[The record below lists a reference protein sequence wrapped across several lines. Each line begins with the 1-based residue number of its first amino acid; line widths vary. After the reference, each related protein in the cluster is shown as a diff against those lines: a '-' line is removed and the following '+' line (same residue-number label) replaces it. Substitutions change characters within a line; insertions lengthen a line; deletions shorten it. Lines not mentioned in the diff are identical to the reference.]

1 MIEPDGEAVVRESEP
16 YRSALDRT
24 ARESLLYLPGK
35 LAFAIMAVVA
45 IPVYTHFFTKD
56 EIGRFDL
63 ALRFGL
69 FVWTLCVLW
78 LNNALLRFYPTYAQ
92 RNEEASFL
100 GVVTLLKW
108 VGLVVGVGLCFAARK
123 FLPDRL
129 VGSYRDFLGLAALV
143 FVGRSSLELGLT
155 LLAAKRKPE
164 TYSVVS
170 TVDAVAKLAVGV
182 LIAVG
187 FKVGVAGLLWGAAI
201 VPFAV
206 YFGGIHR
213 QFGPSQLAFGPSER
227 RMLRELIAYGTPICL
242 SLVFSFFLANI
253 DRYILKY
260 LTDDGDGQVGIYSIG
275 YFLADQPIQFI
286 YSTLMLAA
294 FPAAMH
300 LFEASGSAA
309 AEKLVRSLIRL
320 YLLVGVPTCV
330 LLGVLA
336 RPILYAIAFG
346 EPRASYVV
354 VPWLAAAALVLGLM
368 QYYSIGLYIGK
379 RTFLLLGAMV
389 SATALNSL
397 LNVLLIPRY
406 EYYACG
412 IARVLSN
419 AALLLLV
426 AAAARPHLR
435 IRFPVVPF
443 LRILGASAAAGAVLY
458 LAQTWLPVNRVA
470 VAALFCAGFGLYGIL
485 AVAVGEVS
493 REEVRRFLNH
503 VPLWR
508 SGT

>member
-1 MIEPDGEAVVRESEP
+1 MTETDPNTMAHESE
-16 YRSALDRT
+16 SSQGAFHRT
-24 ARESLLYLPGK
+24 AGESLLYVPGK

-45 IPVYTHFFTKD
+45 IPVYTHFFTKED
-56 EIGRFDL
+56 IGRFDL
-63 ALRFGL
+63 ALRFAL
-69 FVWTLCVLW
+69 FVWTLSVLW

-155 LLAAKRKPE
+155 LLAAKRKPG

-260 LTDDGDGQVGIYSIG
+260 LTDDGQVGIYSIG
-275 YFLADQPIQFI
+275 YFLADQPVQFI

-294 FPAAMH
+294 FPAVMH

-368 QYYSIGLYIGK
+368 QYYSMGLYIGK
-379 RTFLLLGAMV
+379 RTFLLLGATI
-389 SATALNSL
+389 SATALNVL
-397 LNVLLIPRY
+397 LNALLIPRHG
-406 EYYACG
+406 YYACG
-412 IARVLSN
+412 IARILSN

-426 AAAARPHLR
+426 AAAARSHLR
-435 IRFPVVPF
+435 IRFPVVSF
-443 LRILGASAAAGAVLY
+443 LRILGASAAVGAVLY
-458 LAQTWLPVNRVA
+458 LAQTWLPASPVA
-470 VAALFCAGFGLYGIL
+470 VAALFCAGFGLYAIL

-493 REEVRRFLNH
+493 REEVRRFLTH
-503 VPLWR
+503 VLSWR
-508 SGT
+508 SGN